1 MLERYR
7 PAPRL
12 QLLIA
17 CAAAV
22 LLLLWAA
29 TPRDAASEP
38 PRLSVEWLVDP
49 AGDLTLEQVAGE
61 RITDGAA
68 AAFVPAHGRSVNLGY
83 VRDVV
88 WLRLTI
94 RAEQTGP
101 VYLSLAPNIVDQ
113 VDVHVPAA
121 NTPPGAPSI
130 WRMGDHRPLAAPL
143 SAIDDVVP
151 LQLQGGVPALIHV
164 RAAAVNTV
172 MSLQFALQS
181 PEEHIWRTTLTALLS
196 GAWFGG
202 MAILLVIQLI
212 FHHYDRR
219 PYFLLLA
226 VSTFM
231 AMLVYFGTLG
241 LSRVFLFPQGG
252 VGNDVFTAG
261 AAWLG
266 ISASVMAGRS
276 ILEIPRAAP
285 RLDVVFVAAALSG
298 PVGLAFVLAGQNMLF
313 GPVAHVIMVGMT
325 SLGAVQGLRSMD
337 GADASTRLRAAAFV
351 VLWAG
356 VLLLVLQRAGV
367 GEIPDWVANSYATAL
382 IVHTVLLTGALAER
396 LRSAE
401 ALNAAMRETALGA
414 ARTAEGRANALV
426 EERTRELATAKRVAE
441 DALEAEREAQRRQ
454 VRFMEVISHQ
464 SRTPLATIRT
474 QVANIELSLPDG
486 DGGNRKRL
494 ARVRRGV
501 ARLVEVLEVNLA
513 RSRLQGPA
521 FEPVLRT
528 EPAVSLARE
537 AATRARDLLNADI
550 RVDVAPGAAEALLR
564 ADGDMVIIALL
575 NLLENAAKFARPE
588 VRAPIVLAV
597 ARDGDTLR
605 LQVADRGI
613 GIAAPDLDRVFEEHF
628 RGSNVG
634 SSPGSGTGLSL
645 VARVVAIHGG
655 EVSLASAIGQGT
667 TVTLSLPLA
676 SDEG

>member
-1 MLERYR
+1 MERYI
-7 PAPRL
+7 PSLRL

-17 CAAAV
+17 CVAAGLLALWGVTQHDPAPDRAALAV
-22 LLLLWAA
+22 
-29 TPRDAASEP
+29 EI
-38 PRLSVEWLVDP
+38 LVDP
-49 AGDLTLEQVAGE
+49 QGRLTLDDVRGPAAG
-61 RITDGAA
+61 
-68 AAFVPAHGRSVNLGY
+68 AFVPVRGSSVNLGY
-83 VRDVV
+83 VRDAV

-94 RAEQTGP
+94 RARKAGSL
-101 VYLSLAPNIVDQ
+101 YLSMTPNIVDRL
-113 VDVHVPAA
+113 DVHVPPA
-121 NTPPGAPSI
+121 NAPPGEPATY
-130 WRMGDHRPLAAPL
+130 RMGDHRPLAAPL
-143 SAIDDVVP
+143 SALDEVVP
-151 LQLQGGVPALIHV
+151 LRLQADAPVRIHV

-172 MSLQFALQS
+172 MSLQFALHS
-181 PEEHIWRTTLTALLS
+181 PEEHSWRTALTGLLS

-219 PYFLLLA
+219 PHYLLLA

-231 AMLVYFGTLG
+231 AMLIYFGTLG

-252 VGNDVFTAG
+252 IGNDVFTAG
-261 AAWLG
+261 ASWLG
-266 ISASVMAGRS
+266 ITASVLAGRS
-276 ILEIPRAAP
+276 ILDVRRTAP
-285 RLDVVFVAAALSG
+285 RLDIVFVAAALTG
-298 PVGLAFVLAGQNMLF
+298 PVGLGFVLAGQNMLF
-313 GPVAHVIMVGMT
+313 GPVAHAIMVAMT
-325 SLGAVQGLRSMD
+325 SIGAIHGLRTVD
-337 GADASTRLRAAAFV
+337 RADASTRLRAAAFV

-414 ARTAEGRANALV
+414 ARTAESRANALV
-426 EERTRELATAKRVAE
+426 EERTRELAAAKRVAE

-474 QVANIELSLPDG
+474 EVANIEFSLPPG
-486 DGGNRKRL
+486 DDAGRKRL
-494 ARVRRGV
+494 ARMRRGI

-521 FEPVLRT
+521 FEPVFRT
-528 EPAVSLARE
+528 EPAARLARE
-537 AATRARDLLNADI
+537 AAARARDLLHADI
-550 RVDVAPGAAEALLR
+550 RLAVSPDADEARVR

-588 VRAPIVLAV
+588 VRAPIVLSV
-597 ARDGDTLR
+597 ERDGDAVLLR
-605 LQVADRGI
+605 VEDQGI
-613 GIAAPDLDRVFEEHF
+613 GIAATDLDRVFEARF

-634 SSPGSGTGLSL
+634 SSPGTGTGLSL
-645 VARVVAIHGG
+645 VARVAALHGG
-655 EVSLASAIGQGT
+655 EVSLASAIGRGT
-667 TVTLSLPLA
+667 TATLLIPLA
-676 SDEG
+676 AGRG